1 MLVEIDDESK
11 KWLEAK
17 GSQLTIK
24 LLEVDACCAPPVHE
38 VVAIPGKP
46 STSADYNQLKVDNL
60 SIYVQNKICNKEK
73 LTLKLSGFSLFK
85 TISAKLQ

>member
-24 LLEVDACCAPPVHE
+24 LLEVDACCAPPVQE
-38 VVAIPGKP
+38 VVAILGKP
-46 STSADYNQLKVDNL
+46 PTSGDYKQLTVDNL
-60 SIYVQNKICNKEK
+60 SIYVQKRISNKEK